1 MTKIF
6 LLEVGLE
13 DMPAGVILNAENQLV
28 EKTKRY
34 LEEANLTFGEVNGY
48 STPRRFSVIV
58 KDVAEKQPDERLT
71 VRGPAKRIAQDE
83 EGNWTKAAI
92 GFSKGQGGSVDNLI
106 IKEEKGEPYIFI
118 EKFTPGKTALEI
130 LQGMDEVIRDIEFPK
145 NMKWGNSSYHYVR
158 PIHWIVALL
167 GEEVVPFEV
176 FDVETGKVSE
186 GHRFLGHSVE
196 ITAPEKYETLLKE
209 QAVIPNRSERQAMI
223 VEQINDLCEMYGW
236 LVPAMNSELLEEV
249 TDLVEYPT
257 AFYGKFDESYLELPE
272 VVLETSMIDHQRY
285 FPVRDAKGKQ
295 TLLPYFI
302 SVRNGNSVHID
313 NVSRGNEKVLSARLA
328 DGKFFYL
335 EDQKMEISDF
345 VDKLKNVDYHE
356 QLGTIYDKQ
365 NRAIRIVDVIGDNFK
380 LSNSEMNELKEIA
393 AIYKFDLVTQIVD
406 EFPTLQGTIGGIYAK
421 EHKMS
426 DEISAAIS
434 EQYMPLSQIDQL
446 PESKLGK
453 YIALIDKLDTLIQF
467 FSIGLIPTGSN
478 DPHALRR
485 QAIGVVRL
493 ILDLDEKQLDLM
505 NLINEI
511 VEVSELPKK
520 RLNNL
525 NKNMLALNTFI
536 LDRLEQ
542 IMRTEHN
549 LSHDVRQ
556 AVLAA
561 NHENL
566 TRIIEAGDILE
577 RQKNQE
583 NYKSLVESITR
594 VLNITKSNGTAGQVN
609 DELVETESEKE
620 LVEAVFKL
628 SKVFNQTTDLNKWYD
643 GLEEISPMITEFFE
657 QNMVMVDQQ
666 EVKENRLTLL
676 NNLAK
681 ITKQFADF
689 GELII

>member
-209 QAVIPNRSERQAMI
+209 QAVIPHRSERQAMI
-223 VEQINDLCEMYGW
+223 GEQINDLCEMYGW

-257 AFYGKFDESYLELPE
+257 AFYGKFDESYLELLE

-285 FPVRDAKGKQ
+285 FPVRDAKDKQ

-345 VDKLKNVDYHE
+345 VDK
-356 QLGTIYDKQ
+356 
-365 NRAIRIVDVIGDNFK
+365 
-380 LSNSEMNELKEIA
+380 
-393 AIYKFDLVTQIVD
+393 
-406 EFPTLQGTIGGIYAK
+406 
-421 EHKMS
+421 
-426 DEISAAIS
+426 
-434 EQYMPLSQIDQL
+434 
-446 PESKLGK
+446 
-453 YIALIDKLDTLIQF
+453 
-467 FSIGLIPTGSN
+467 
-478 DPHALRR
+478 
-485 QAIGVVRL
+485 
-493 ILDLDEKQLDLM
+493 
-505 NLINEI
+505 
-511 VEVSELPKK
+511 
-520 RLNNL
+520 
-525 NKNMLALNTFI
+525 
-536 LDRLEQ
+536 
-542 IMRTEHN
+542 
-549 LSHDVRQ
+549 
-556 AVLAA
+556 
-561 NHENL
+561 
-566 TRIIEAGDILE
+566 
-577 RQKNQE
+577 
-583 NYKSLVESITR
+583 
-594 VLNITKSNGTAGQVN
+594 
-609 DELVETESEKE
+609 
-620 LVEAVFKL
+620 
-628 SKVFNQTTDLNKWYD
+628 
-643 GLEEISPMITEFFE
+643 
-657 QNMVMVDQQ
+657 
-666 EVKENRLTLL
+666 
-676 NNLAK
+676 
-681 ITKQFADF
+681 
-689 GELII
+689 

>member
-1 MTKIF
+1 
-6 LLEVGLE
+6 
-13 DMPAGVILNAENQLV
+13 
-28 EKTKRY
+28 
-34 LEEANLTFGEVNGY
+34 NLTFGEVNGY

-302 SVRNGNSVHID
+302 SVRNGNSVHIV

-434 EQYMPLSQIDQL
+434 KQYMLLSQIDQL
-446 PESKLGK
+446 PESR
-453 YIALIDKLDTLIQF
+453 
-467 FSIGLIPTGSN
+467 S
-478 DPHALRR
+478 
-485 QAIGVVRL
+485 
-493 ILDLDEKQLDLM
+493 
-505 NLINEI
+505 
-511 VEVSELPKK
+511 
-520 RLNNL
+520 
-525 NKNMLALNTFI
+525 
-536 LDRLEQ
+536 
-542 IMRTEHN
+542 
-549 LSHDVRQ
+549 
-556 AVLAA
+556 
-561 NHENL
+561 
-566 TRIIEAGDILE
+566 
-577 RQKNQE
+577 
-583 NYKSLVESITR
+583 
-594 VLNITKSNGTAGQVN
+594 
-609 DELVETESEKE
+609 
-620 LVEAVFKL
+620 
-628 SKVFNQTTDLNKWYD
+628 
-643 GLEEISPMITEFFE
+643 
-657 QNMVMVDQQ
+657 
-666 EVKENRLTLL
+666 
-676 NNLAK
+676 
-681 ITKQFADF
+681 
-689 GELII
+689 